1 MAKTQ
6 KIDPAAAK
14 ARKQKI
20 MLGVIGAVLV
30 VIAVIQ
36 VPKLMSAGST
46 PAAAAGR
53 HDGRRHHAC
62 YGDARLRL
70 RRRRRSPEP
79 RRRPLATRRRA
90 S

>member
-36 VPKLMSAGST
+36 VPKLMNSFRRSST
-46 PAAAAGR
+46 PAAAAPADTTAGSR
-53 HDGRRHHAC
+53 HS
-62 YGDARLRL
+62 RLL
-70 RRRRRSPEP
+70 RRRPEP
-79 RRRPLATRRRA
+79 LPQSRRCSPARP
-90 S
+90 